1 MRAMGPPAPDPTVT
15 TRLLRSMAAGEPNAA
30 EQLLPIVYQ
39 ELHRLARR
47 LMGHERAGHTLQ
59 ATALLHEA
67 WLRLAGPGAD
77 YADRGHFLRV
87 AARAMRHVLVDH
99 ARARAAHK
107 RGNGQRVDL
116 DAEALEAPDDGP
128 GLLAVDETLARLH
141 ALDPQLA
148 QIVELRFFGGLDNA
162 AVADALR
169 ISLRGVERGW
179 RTARAFLIRDLEAPR
194 RGER

>member
-1 MRAMGPPAPDPTVT
+1 MRTMGPPAPDQAVT
-15 TRLLRSMAAGEPNAA
+15 KRLLRSMAAGDLDAA

-47 LMGHERAGHTLQ
+47 LMGRERAGHTLQ

-67 WLRLAGPGAD
+67 WLRLAEPGTD

-107 RGNGQRVDL
+107 RGHGQRIDL
-116 DAEALEAPDDGP
+116 DAEALQAPDDGL
-128 GLLAVDETLARLH
+128 GVLAVDETLARLH
-141 ALDPQLA
+141 ALDQQLG

-162 AVADALR
+162 AVADALQ
-169 ISLRGVERGW
+169 ISLRSVERGW

-194 RGER
+194 RGES